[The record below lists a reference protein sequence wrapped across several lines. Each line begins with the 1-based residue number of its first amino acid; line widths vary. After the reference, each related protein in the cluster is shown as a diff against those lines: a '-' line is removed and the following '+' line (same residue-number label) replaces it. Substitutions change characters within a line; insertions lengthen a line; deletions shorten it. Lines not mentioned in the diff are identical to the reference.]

1 MSLRH
6 HDYVGATT
14 VKINA
19 KTTIKSEGLVLRQR
33 KLKNSLRKSIERSA
47 PLELHG
53 VLRLLLRVLFDTRRV
68 ACRRMRDHSAVNASA
83 RLGDTPDLHLGAAIE
98 LDLSATRTTTNI

>member
-33 KLKNSLRKSIERSA
+33 KLKTPCES
-47 PLELHG
+47 PL
-53 VLRLLLRVLFDTRRV
+53 
-68 ACRRMRDHSAVNASA
+68 S
-83 RLGDTPDLHLGAAIE
+83 DLHP
-98 LDLSATRTTTNI
+98 